1 MIKPTKQNGVY
12 AALCARRRGACHA
25 KICGKRA
32 TLPKRNSDEGNNQ
45 EGRQAK
51 ERYITKDRF
60 FCFFTPYAKI
70 NDKNKRI
77 CEKNEPDVL
86 LDIDENAA
94 KHAAPKKCLA
104 AGQISAHALGGA
116 QEKIKREYGEEIHH
130 AHVVVKGLHHL
141 GLQIKRAAHRRDHGD
156 IAALFAYDLDGA
168 QVKPHGNQRKKENA
182 KPAQN
187 NEIVAKNFC
196 EKRNGIDIN
205 GGIEILKIAVGQR
218 AAVDAFGIIGV
229 PSLGKGQGARV
240 QCADQKKRKSGGQH
254 QKNAKLPV
262 VALRFAAIPY
272 CTVAH
277 IYLRFLFYM
286 IVWQIFVKKT
296 EIFMF

>member
-1 MIKPTKQNGVY
+1 M
-12 AALCARRRGACHA
+12 
-25 KICGKRA
+25 
-32 TLPKRNSDEGNNQ
+32 PKRNSDEGKDQ

-60 FCFFTPYAKI
+60 FRFFAPYAKI
-70 NDKNKRI
+70 NGKDKRI

-86 LDIDENAA
+86 LDVDENAA

-116 QEKIKREYGEEIHH
+116 QKKIKREYGEHIHH

-168 QVKPHGNQRKKENA
+168 QVKSHGNQRKKENA

-187 NEIVAKNFC
+187 DQVVAKNFC

-229 PSLGKGQGARV
+229 PSLGKGQGACVKR
-240 QCADQKKRKSGGQH
+240 ANQKKSKGGCQH
-254 QKNAKLPV
+254 QKNVELL
-262 VALRFAAIPY
+262 VALRSAAIRY
-272 CTVAH
+272 CIVAH
-277 IYLRFLFYM
+277 NYLRFLCYM

-296 EIFMF
+296 EIFML